1 MSARTL
7 PDSSSESRSGAG
19 ASAAIALC
27 PAYSVQ
33 PFFHR
38 SARRHGG
45 VQRPLP

>member
-7 PDSSSESRSGAG
+7 PDSSSELRSRSA
-19 ASAAIALC
+19 ASAIALC